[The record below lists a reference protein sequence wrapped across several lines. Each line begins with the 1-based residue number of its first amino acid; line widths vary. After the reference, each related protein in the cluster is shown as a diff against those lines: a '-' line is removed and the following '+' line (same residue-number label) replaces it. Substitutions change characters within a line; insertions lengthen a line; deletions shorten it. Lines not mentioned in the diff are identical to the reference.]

1 MRTIFRGRH
10 RSIGLVAALGWLL
23 STGSGATSAQ
33 SAAAQQVSLNKPD
46 DSRFT
51 PIVLVPPGELDEPMV
66 VAVLPD
72 ERALIAERKGALKV
86 YDPSTN
92 TTSLVATVPVNT
104 KYYNASGVA
113 REAEEGLFGLTLDP
127 NFATNRWIYMKY
139 ADPQV
144 AKHVLA
150 RWDLRDAPDPNGQVK
165 LTLVES
171 SKRVL
176 MEHPAQRERCCHTGG
191 GMAWDK
197 RGNLYITVGN
207 NTGGGMTD
215 ERPGNENADDQ
226 RTAANTNDLRGKIL
240 RIHPEPDGTYTIP
253 PDNLFPPGTPRTR
266 PEIYAMGMRNPW
278 RVSVDSRTGFVYWG
292 EVGPSDGRPSGGPTP
307 YDEYNQARGPGFF
320 GFPYFVGE
328 NEGVAVRD
336 FVKNELRPA
345 RDAERP
351 FNDSVN
357 NTGLRDLPPAQPAFI
372 AYSYETSPR
381 YPELGSGAHSAVGG
395 PIYHRSDF
403 KPDAKRPFPA
413 YYEGKWLIAE
423 FERGLIMSVTMD
435 ADSRYVSME
444 QFLSPY
450 RPLQPID
457 LTFGPEGDLYVLDY
471 GSVWFGKSPDSS
483 LVKIEYN
490 AGNRKPKVVAATS
503 TRGGAVP
510 LQVNL
515 SSQGTSDPDGDRLQ
529 YTWRVVS
536 GGGSPRSHTAP
547 SPRISLSEPGVYT
560 ATLTATDPSGASD
573 SASVVIVAGNTPP
586 DISLTA
592 SGMNETFVRPGQPVS
607 YAVRVTDRE
616 DADMVRERVAV
627 SVDHVP
633 EGVDLSA
640 LGQESNVVD
649 ATTRYGVAKT
659 LLARTDCS
667 GCHARDTPSVGPTYM
682 MLAERYRPDPTTL
695 GVLANKVKTGSSK
708 VWGEA
713 EMPPHPN
720 LSTAEI
726 KTILEYFLSAANPA
740 ISALPLQGSHTP
752 DLPDGRG
759 RVVVRAVYT
768 DKPVGKLPAQTS
780 VAMKVL
786 RGTVLNPASADVFEN
801 VTFGARSSGAGAETR
816 GLAITAQKNGYIGYR
831 QLDLTGIREL
841 TLTVST
847 SGDMWAKGG
856 VIEVRTG
863 GPAGALL
870 GSATVGVAPRP
881 VARGGGAGAV
891 PSPAPPTIS
900 LKPSTGFHDLYFVFR
915 NDQASSS
922 EPLMTVSA
930 IEVN

>member
-1 MRTIFRGRH
+1 
-10 RSIGLVAALGWLL
+10 
-23 STGSGATSAQ
+23 
-33 SAAAQQVSLNKPD
+33 
-46 DSRFT
+46 
-51 PIVLVPPGELDEPMV
+51 
-66 VAVLPD
+66 
-72 ERALIAERKGALKV
+72 
-86 YDPSTN
+86 
-92 TTSLVATVPVNT
+92 
-104 KYYNASGVA
+104 
-113 REAEEGLFGLTLDP
+113 
-127 NFATNRWIYMKY
+127 
-139 ADPQV
+139 
-144 AKHVLA
+144 
-150 RWDLRDAPDPNGQVK
+150 
-165 LTLVES
+165 
-171 SKRVL
+171 
-176 MEHPAQRERCCHTGG
+176 
-191 GMAWDK
+191 MAWDK

-226 RTAANTNDLRGKIL
+226 RTGANTNDLRGKIL

-253 PDNLFPPGTPRTR
+253 PDNLFPPGMPRTR

-292 EVGPSDGRPSGGPTP
+292 EVGPSDGRSSGGPTP

-336 FVKNELRPA
+336 FLKSEFRPA
-345 RDAERP
+345 RDPARP
-351 FNDSVN
+351 FNDSLN

-372 AYSYETSPR
+372 AYSYETSAK

-403 KPDAKRPFPA
+403 KPDAKRPFPP

-435 ADSRYVSME
+435 EDSRYVSME
-444 QFLSPY
+444 QFLPRY

-457 LTFGPEGDLYVLDY
+457 ITFGPEGDLYVLDY
-471 GSVWFGKSPDSS
+471 GSVWFAKSPDSS

-490 AGNRKPKVVAATS
+490 AGNRKPAVVAAAN

-510 LQVNL
+510 LQVSL

-529 YTWRVVS
+529 YEWRVSSTAGTVRTYS
-536 GGGSPRSHTAP
+536 GPN
-547 SPRISLSEPGVYT
+547 PRISLTQSGAYT
-560 ATLTATDPSGASD
+560 ATLTATDPAGASD
-573 SASVVIVAGNTPP
+573 SASVAIVAGNTPP
-586 DISLTA
+586 DITLTA
-592 SGMNETFVRPGQPVS
+592 SGLNETFVRPGQPVT
-607 YAVRVTDRE
+607 YAVKVTDRE
-616 DADMVRERVAV
+616 DAAVARDRVAV
-627 SVDHVP
+627 SINHLP
-633 EGVDLSA
+633 EDVDLSGLA
-640 LGQESNVVD
+640 HETNAVD

-667 GCHARDTPSVGPTYM
+667 GCHARDTASIGPTYV
-682 MLAERYRPDPTTL
+682 MLAAKYQPDPTTL
-695 GVLANKVKTGSSK
+695 GVLANKVKAGSSK

-720 LSTAEI
+720 LTTGEI
-726 KTILEYFLSAANPA
+726 RTILEYFLNVGNSA
-740 ISALPLQGSHTP
+740 ISTLPLEGSHTP
-752 DLPDGRG
+752 ELPDGRG

-768 DKPVGKLPAQTS
+768 DMPVGSLPAQTS

-786 RGTVLNPASADVFEN
+786 RGPMLNPASADVFEN

-816 GLAITAQKNGYIGYR
+816 GLAITAQQNGYIGFR
-831 QLDLTGIREL
+831 QIDLTGIREL

-856 VIEVRTG
+856 IIEVRTG
-863 GPAGALL
+863 GPNGQLIGA
-870 GSATVGVAPRP
+870 ATVAVAPRP
-881 VARGGGAGAV
+881 ARGRGAGAA
-891 PSPAPPTIS
+891 PAPPPPAPTIT
-900 LKPSTGFHDLYFVFR
+900 LRPSTGFHDMYFVFR
-915 NDQASSS
+915 NDQATPA

-930 IEVN
+930 IVVN